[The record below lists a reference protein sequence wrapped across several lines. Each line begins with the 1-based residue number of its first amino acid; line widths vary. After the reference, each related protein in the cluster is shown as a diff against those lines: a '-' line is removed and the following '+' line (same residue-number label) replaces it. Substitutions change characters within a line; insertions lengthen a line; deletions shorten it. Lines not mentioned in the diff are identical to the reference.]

1 MTLIRRIA
9 LIVAGVLLLALGGS
23 LVIHTVAARQA
34 LQAQLELRNRDAA
47 SAMASVLAQQQGDP
61 NLMRAAAAAQMA
73 GGSYRSID
81 ILPGGNAA
89 PIRLQQPMAD
99 ERVPAW
105 FAAALPMDASP
116 GQAPLGDAGPNS
128 GVVRVSTQ
136 GAWAYEALWDA
147 CVQTAALLVALVG
160 LAAVLAAWALQAW
173 LGPLQSTI
181 EQAQA
186 LEQGRFVEAEE
197 PALPELRGLA
207 RSMNATVRRLRE
219 VFSAQAEQV
228 ALLQRQAQLDAVTG
242 LPTRHHFLSQ
252 LQRRLAEPGGPGL
265 AVLLVRVA
273 NLEALNPRIGHEATD
288 RLLRAVADVLLT
300 YVDRVAGT
308 YAGRLNGSDFALC
321 LPVAGVAQETAESLL
336 AALNAGPAMRV
347 GGADVVVGGVDGVRD
362 TNSST
367 VLAVADAALAR
378 AESEEA
384 GMAIEML
391 GEADSEAAGSRVWR
405 EQIAAALA
413 EGRTQLSDF
422 SVLDAHGELIH
433 LQCPLRVQLR
443 EGGAYQAA
451 DHWLALARRSR
462 LLPQVDLAALELAL
476 AAIAQDGLPRAV
488 HASLVSLES
497 PAFVAD
503 VAARL
508 RAAPEGA
515 RRLSIECAEGTW
527 PAVKAP
533 LSAAALAWCPL
544 GVRLG
549 VEHAG
554 ATPQQLPGLRDAGI
568 AYVKVDARHLRG
580 VSGNEAVY
588 GYAQSLVA
596 LIHGLGLTALAG
608 GIDDERD
615 LDTLWGLGFDGAT
628 GPAVQAQVDEAPV
641 SVS

>member
-1 MTLIRRIA
+1 
-9 LIVAGVLLLALGGS
+9 
-23 LVIHTVAARQA
+23 
-34 LQAQLELRNRDAA
+34 
-47 SAMASVLAQQQGDP
+47 
-61 NLMRAAAAAQMA
+61 
-73 GGSYRSID
+73 
-81 ILPGGNAA
+81 
-89 PIRLQQPMAD
+89 
-99 ERVPAW
+99 
-105 FAAALPMDASP
+105 
-116 GQAPLGDAGPNS
+116 
-128 GVVRVSTQ
+128 
-136 GAWAYEALWDA
+136 
-147 CVQTAALLVALVG
+147 

-173 LGPLQSTI
+173 LGPLQSTV

-186 LEQGRFVEAEE
+186 LEQGRFVEAAE

-228 ALLQRQAQLDAVTG
+228 SLLQRQAQLDAVTG
-242 LPTRHHFLSQ
+242 LPTRQYFLSQ

-273 NLEALNPRIGHEATD
+273 NLDSLNPRIGHEATD
-288 RLLRAVADVLLT
+288 RLLRGVADVLLT

-321 LPVAGVAQETAESLL
+321 LPVAGVAQETAESLM

-367 VLAVADAALAR
+367 VLSVADAALAR
-378 AESEEA
+378 AESEEV
-384 GMAIEML
+384 GLAIEML
-391 GEADSEAAGSRVWR
+391 GEADPEAAGSRTWR
-405 EQIAAALA
+405 EQIATALS
-413 EGRTQLSDF
+413 EGRAQLSEF

-451 DHWLALARRSR
+451 ESWLALARRSR
-462 LLPQVDLAALELAL
+462 LMPQVDLAALELAL
-476 AAIAQDGLPRAV
+476 AAIAHDRLPRAV
-488 HASLVSLES
+488 HASLVSLQS

-508 RAAPEGA
+508 RAAPEAA
-515 RRLSIECAEGTW
+515 RRLSIECAEGPW
-527 PAVKAP
+527 LDALAP
-533 LSAAALAWCPL
+533 LSAAALAWRPL

-554 ATPQQLPGLRDAGI
+554 AAPQQLPGLQDAGI

-596 LIHGLGLTALAG
+596 LIHGLGLTALAE

-628 GPAVQAQVDEAPV
+628 GPAVEAQMEEAPV